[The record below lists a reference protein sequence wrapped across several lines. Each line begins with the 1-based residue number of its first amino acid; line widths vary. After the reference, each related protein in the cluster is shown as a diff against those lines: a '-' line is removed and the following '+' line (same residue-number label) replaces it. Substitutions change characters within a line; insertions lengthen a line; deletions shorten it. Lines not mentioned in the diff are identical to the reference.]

1 MVGGTDI
8 ITVSAAS
15 ADISID
21 VDILDLSALGNIQ
34 IPGDNYWYDT
44 TGYTYVPS
52 DVTITLPEDYTWN
65 GTYTTQNTIDQ
76 EIRLDAGGQEMLR
89 ITKEGFYVR
98 GQLVPQD
105 HKEAAAVYTAVRQ
118 WMTYNIMTQ
127 W

>member
-1 MVGGTDI
+1 MLGGTDI

-15 ADISID
+15 ADISMD

-34 IPGDNYWYDT
+34 ITGDNYWYDT

-52 DVTITLPEDYTWN
+52 DVTITLPGDYTWD